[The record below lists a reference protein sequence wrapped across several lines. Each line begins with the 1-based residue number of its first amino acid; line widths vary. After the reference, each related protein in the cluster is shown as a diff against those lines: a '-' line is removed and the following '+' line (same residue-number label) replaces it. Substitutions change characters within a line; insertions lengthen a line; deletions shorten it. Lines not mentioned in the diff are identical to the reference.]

1 LPSVANRWLLPRL
14 FIFQLGRHDFDSRD
28 SNQVSARRASGPLPT
43 ATSPNGLAYQRHDN
57 FEGWFLSCGNEN
69 REFLPNGLMQRRLA
83 SINDLPIKESER
95 NTVGITSGLAIR
107 TILDFRTSVFDG
119 SLRIS
124 GSLTEALLSG
134 EPQNEGKHGKR
145 ISSQFSMQSRRPY
158 AASLAQ

>member
-1 LPSVANRWLLPRL
+1 
-14 FIFQLGRHDFDSRD
+14 
-28 SNQVSARRASGPLPT
+28 
-43 ATSPNGLAYQRHDN
+43 
-57 FEGWFLSCGNEN
+57 
-69 REFLPNGLMQRRLA
+69 MQRRLA

-134 EPQNEGKHGKR
+134 EPQNEGKHGDA
-145 ISSQFSMQSRRPY
+145 SMQSRRPY